1 MTSTRGGRLL
11 LPAAAAVVSALLLL
25 LVDPLLAGAPWWSP
39 AGAGLRG
46 AMLPALLAAAA
57 LDAALLL
64 IAALRPTRTVCVL
77 GAVGILGAALLP
89 AVAGSVLVIAVFPGA
104 HPLWISVVLGAAATT
119 WVVLSVARCAW
130 RGARPA
136 RAEVTRTARKANAS

>member
-64 IAALRPTRTVCVL
+64 IAVLRPTRTVCVL

-89 AVAGSVLVIAVFPGA
+89 AGSVLVIAVFPGA